1 MAHTSTLGITIS
13 DGNTLDA
20 LMEKYAEVIDMV
32 QKGAISQQIKNIN
45 LSGDP
50 EAGSVVVRRMA
61 TSIARTLGTA
71 RTEGVGDK
79 LSNNGVTVNLNVDKE
94 IVEEIARKDIDM
106 YGIPDIL
113 AKRVVNH
120 ELAMIRDLDTAFFTE
135 AEAEGTEVD
144 VSGEST
150 IEAKL
155 EALIQA
161 VETVENDN
169 VDGVDRE
176 MLVVTLKPSVYG
188 DLRNYLDTVTNP
200 NGQSYEVFHDVR
212 VFSNVRQTEDAICMA
227 MGSIAQPVHATPYAE
242 SDIPLSNDKAVMLF
256 YSYGTQAVM
265 EDLIAYADFSDEVSA

>member
-1 MAHTSTLGITIS
+1 MAHTSTLGITVS
-13 DGNTLDA
+13 DGETLDA

-71 RTEGVGDK
+71 RTGRAGDK
-79 LSNNGVTVNLNVDKE
+79 LSNNGVTINLNVDKE

-135 AEAEGTEVD
+135 AEAKGTDVD

-265 EDLIAYADFSDEVSA
+265 SDLIAYADFSDEVSA

>member
-13 DGNTLDA
+13 DGATLDA

-71 RTEGVGDK
+71 RTGGAGDK

-265 EDLIAYADFSDEVSA
+265 SDLIAYADFSDEVSA